1 MHKNTQI
8 TSIVRRMQLNTEIL
22 KACLKNDRRA
32 QKMVYEYCY
41 TNYIRMC
48 MRYNPN
54 HEDARFVLNNG
65 FMKLLAGLEKVELE
79 SLNFYSWAKRIMAN
93 VIIDEYRKN
102 KNHKE
107 HLRMKEN
114 ESELDYFAPTDA
126 NNAESDLG
134 VESILKLLQEIPEV
148 SAHVFTLYVMD
159 GFSHK
164 EIGDLLEITEG
175 TSKWHLSTARK
186 QLRDKLT
193 ALEAIPETK
202 LAI

>member
-1 MHKNTQI
+1 
-8 TSIVRRMQLNTEIL
+8 MQLNTEIL
-22 KACLKNDRRA
+22 MACRKNDRRA

-48 MRYNPN
+48 MRYNKN

-65 FMKLLAGLEKVELE
+65 FMKILSGLEKVEIE
-79 SLNFYSWAKRIMAN
+79 TLNFYSWAKRVMAN

-102 KNHKE
+102 KNHLE
-107 HLRMKEN
+107 HLNMKEN
-114 ESELDYFAPTDA
+114 ESELAYFAESDR

-134 VESILKLLQEIPEV
+134 VESILKLLKEIPEV
-148 SAHVFTLYVMD
+148 SAQVFTLYVID

-186 QLRDKLT
+186 TLRDKLT
-193 ALEAIPETK
+193 TLEAVSENK

>member
-1 MHKNTQI
+1 
-8 TSIVRRMQLNTEIL
+8 
-22 KACLKNDRRA
+22 
-32 QKMVYEYCY
+32 
-41 TNYIRMC
+41 
-48 MRYNPN
+48 MRYNAN

-114 ESELDYFAPTDA
+114 ESELAYFAAVEA

-134 VESILKLLQEIPEV
+134 VEAILKLLNEIPEV

-186 QLRDKLT
+186 LLRDKLT
-193 ALEAIPETK
+193 SLEATPENK